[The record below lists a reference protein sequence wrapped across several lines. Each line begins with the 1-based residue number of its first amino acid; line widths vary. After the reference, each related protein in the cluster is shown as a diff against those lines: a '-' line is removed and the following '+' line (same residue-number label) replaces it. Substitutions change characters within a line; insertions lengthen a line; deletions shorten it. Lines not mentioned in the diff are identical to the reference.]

1 MKVGGAAAAGPG
13 RGELAR
19 RRRAAGRL
27 AAARA
32 GSSGGLHGCA
42 AGGTIA
48 VARSSRSLREC
59 GRRRRGDG
67 WRRGGRTAERGG
79 KRGRGRGG
87 EGEERGEY
95 GTRGLSSASRPSS
108 AGVGFPEWERGLKAQ
123 LPARVTTKNKHNID
137 NWGKD
142 LARYN
147 PTNPAPQPGAAS
159 LLEPDRSGL
168 ALPGKLLAAKK
179 TSPFSK

>member
-1 MKVGGAAAAGPG
+1 MAARRPDGREGREEGAGEG
-13 RGELAR
+13 RG
-19 RRRAAGRL
+19 G
-27 AAARA
+27 
-32 GSSGGLHGCA
+32 
-42 AGGTIA
+42 
-48 VARSSRSLREC
+48 
-59 GRRRRGDG
+59 
-67 WRRGGRTAERGG
+67 GG
-79 KRGRGRGG
+79 KRGVRN
-87 EGEERGEY
+87 EGPLQRP
-95 GTRGLSSASRPSS
+95 RPSS
-108 AGVGFPEWERGLKAQ
+108 AGVGVPEWERGLKAQ